1 MILLWTT
8 NVMVLMAFVNPMPGI
23 QEVSIVKMSSFLK
36 TLSKFEFL
44 LTFGLLLTWAKC

>member
-36 TLSKFEFL
+36 TLSKFL